1 MLVYP
6 HLYKDGQGTQQSVIV
21 SEISL
26 LQEDANTSNNL
37 LERIWPLGLMSV
49 EIRLYLAK
57 TYLEI
62 IWLY

>member
-37 LERIWPLGLMSV
+37 LERI
-49 EIRLYLAK
+49 
-57 TYLEI
+57 
-62 IWLY
+62 